1 MSLLS
6 RLLSPFQK
14 SVNTG
19 IFSFFSPA
27 SMPHMTE
34 RQYLAAYK
42 GWTYACVNAI
52 AEAFAEIEII
62 LQEKKKDGWQ
72 AVEDHKALDPLH
84 KVNPFQS
91 FLDLTY
97 STQAYLELD
106 GNAFWYLVRNGGRA
120 VSEIWYLNPVQTHV
134 VKDRT
139 NFIKGYVFTTETGE
153 KVPFEPEEI
162 IHFKRFNPQNQYR
175 GIGTVQAAA
184 IPIDIDSF
192 ASEWQRNFFGNSAMP
207 SGILSTEGTLTEEQ
221 YVRIKASWDARHQGL
236 SNAHKMA
243 LLEGGLKWQSISPTN
258 REMEFGQSRKDIR
271 DEILAIFRV
280 PKPVLG
286 ILEDVNLAS
295 AEAATMLFT
304 KFTVK
309 PKMRFFVDRLNE
321 FYLPQFG
328 LDSKKFRLHFKD
340 PVPENAEQKRA
351 DRESGI
357 KNYYMTIDEARA
369 QVNLKPLP
377 DGQGDKVYIPANMVP
392 LEMAGQ
398 VPANTG
404 QDNGGGQPKEDDPKG
419 KSFRKAIEGEQV
431 DNDLPMDYINDEVE
445 KQNKVFL
452 GLNDKLRKQLLKQLK
467 KAKSAPA
474 PKTYVQR
481 LAQAVKKDEES
492 NELVRLLFE
501 GYDDWIGLV
510 YNASKDGM
518 QRVLEQSGK
527 NSLAL
532 LEVDSVF
539 DVSHPRVLEWL
550 DTHALQDTDSYTGN
564 IREDIILKVMEGVES
579 GASNEDIG
587 KTIGQWFDDNSQYR
601 ALRIARTET
610 INAYGAGALEGYKQS
625 GVVAGKYWMPDSD
638 ACQLCLDNV
647 AAGTIA
653 LNKDFPSGHDA
664 PTAHPNCECSLGAVT
679 KKD

>member
-27 SMPHMTE
+27 SLPHMTE

-72 AVEDHKALDPLH
+72 PVEDHKALDPLH

-120 VSEIWYLNPVQTHV
+120 ISEIWYLNPVQTHV

-139 NFIKGYVFTTETGE
+139 NFIKAYVFTTETGE

-207 SGILSTEGTLTEEQ
+207 SGILSTEGTLTPEQ
-221 YVRIKASWDARHQGL
+221 YLRIKESWNARHQGL

-295 AEAATMLFT
+295 ADAAEKLFT
-304 KFTVK
+304 RFTVK

-328 LDSKKFRLHFKD
+328 LDSKRYRLHFKD

-377 DGQGDKVYIPANMVP
+377 NGQGDKVYIPANMVP
-392 LEMAGQ
+392 LEQAGQ
-398 VPANTG
+398 VPE
-404 QDNGGGQPKEDDPKG
+404 DNGDDDKEDNPNG
-419 KSFRKAIEGEQV
+419 KSFRKAKKIEGTQV
-431 DNDLPMDYINDEVE
+431 PNDLPMDYIDSETE
-445 KQNKVFL
+445 KQYDVFS
-452 GLNDKLRKQLLKQLK
+452 GLNTKLRKQLLKNLK
-467 KAKSAPA
+467 NAKSADTFLQ
-474 PKTYVQR
+474 K
-481 LAQAVKKDEES
+481 LARAVKKDEES
-492 NELVRLLFE
+492 DELVRILFE

-510 YNASKDGM
+510 YNATREGM
-518 QRVLEQSGK
+518 ERVLGESGK
-527 NSLAL
+527 AALAL

-539 DVSHPRVLEWL
+539 DVSHPRVLE
-550 DTHALQDTDSYTGN
+550 
-564 IREDIILKVMEGVES
+564 
-579 GASNEDIG
+579 
-587 KTIGQWFDDNSQYR
+587 
-601 ALRIARTET
+601 
-610 INAYGAGALEGYKQS
+610 
-625 GVVAGKYWMPDSD
+625 
-638 ACQLCLDNV
+638 
-647 AAGTIA
+647 
-653 LNKDFPSGHDA
+653 
-664 PTAHPNCECSLGAVT
+664 
-679 KKD
+679 